1 MPGAPPE
8 SGWRSVRSRAILP
21 PLITVSRS
29 LEGPGKHKL
38 IILGTRT
45 FAEEVADLVSDSDE
59 YALEA
64 FGENWERERCG
75 RPLVGRPVIWVDE
88 LAPLAA
94 PHYAV
99 CAIGTPQRSR
109 FVDQA
114 ARLGFRFA
122 ILRHPAARGPRA
134 AGPGGAPR
142 VRAAARRAHA

>member
-1 MPGAPPE
+1 MPGAPTE

-29 LEGPGKHKL
+29 LEDPGKHKL

-75 RPLVGRPVIWVDE
+75 RPLLGRPVIWVDD

-94 PHYAV
+94 TQHAV
-99 CAIGTPQRSR
+99 CAARTP
-109 FVDQA
+109 
-114 ARLGFRFA
+114 AR
-122 ILRHPAARGPRA
+122 PR
-134 AGPGGAPR
+134 R
-142 VRAAARRAHA
+142 VRRVR